1 MAKGSV
7 ELELSVKTR
16 ETVGKRRVRRLRHE
30 GVVPGVVYGRSM
42 KPVSVVV
49 DAKSL
54 TKVLHSKAGEHALV
68 KLKLEGK
75 SAWEKPALVK
85 SVEHHPVDGHVMHVD
100 FHAIALTERI
110 KVRVPVA
117 LKGEAVGV
125 KQESGILEQFL
136 REIEIE
142 CLPTEIPA
150 SVDFDVSAMKIGDT
164 IHVKDLVPPANTKII
179 TDLEGAIAS
188 VQKPKEEKP
197 EEEAAAVT
205 EPEVLREKK
214 EEPEA
219 AGEGAKKAE
228 AARPAESAGKSAEQ
242 KKEAK

>member
-7 ELELSVKTR
+7 QEVLTVKRR

-42 KPVSVVV
+42 EAVSIVM
-49 DAKSL
+49 DAKAL

-68 KLKLEGK
+68 NLKLEGK
-75 SAWEKPALVK
+75 APWEKPALVK
-85 SVEHHPVDGHVMHVD
+85 SVAHHPVDGRVMHVD
-100 FHAIALTERI
+100 FHAIALTDRI
-110 KVRVPVA
+110 KVKVPVA
-117 LKGEAVGV
+117 LKGDAVGV
-125 KQESGILEQFL
+125 KQDGGILEQFL

-150 SVDFDVSAMKIGDT
+150 GVDFDVSNLKIGDT
-164 IHVKDLVPPANTKII
+164 IHVKDLVPPANSKII
-179 TDLEGAIAS
+179 TDPAGAIAS

-197 EEEAAAVT
+197 EEPLATLT

-214 EEPEA
+214 EEPA
-219 AGEGAKKAE
+219 AEGAAAKAPSKAPAKAE
-228 AARPAESAGKSAEQ
+228 AE